1 MTTNKQKTT
10 YVDSNSFGHPFFDA
24 FIKDCQERTEN
35 AMTQEH
41 VWESARLTLEAQQKA
56 DEFRKKLKN
65 ML

>member
-1 MTTNKQKTT
+1 
-10 YVDSNSFGHPFFDA
+10 
-24 FIKDCQERTEN
+24 
-35 AMTQEH
+35 MTQEH